1 MSLETE
7 AWLHPHKQ
15 PEAIPYNLGA
25 LQTNSSL
32 LTRIALKQISKDQE
46 GARKTVGGG
55 WRSQRSN
62 KKAADSEEV
71 QNAQIS
77 LVQHCQVL
85 L

>member
-32 LTRIALKQISKDQE
+32 LTRIALKQLSKDQE
-46 GARKTVGGG
+46 GWMEKP
-55 WRSQRSN
+55 
-62 KKAADSEEV
+62 EE
-71 QNAQIS
+71 QQKS
-77 LVQHCQVL
+77 SR
-85 L
+85 

>member
-32 LTRIALKQISKDQE
+32 LTRIALK
-46 GARKTVGGG
+46 
-55 WRSQRSN
+55 
-62 KKAADSEEV
+62 
-71 QNAQIS
+71 
-77 LVQHCQVL
+77 
-85 L
+85 